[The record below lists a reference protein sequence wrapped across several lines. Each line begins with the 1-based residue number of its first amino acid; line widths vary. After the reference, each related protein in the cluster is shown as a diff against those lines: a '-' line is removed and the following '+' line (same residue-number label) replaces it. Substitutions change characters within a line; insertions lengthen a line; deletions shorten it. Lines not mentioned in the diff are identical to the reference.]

1 MSNRLQ
7 RAEQFRRLL
16 QLFAASLEQEKAL
29 EISTVFP
36 AYQAG
41 RSYAAGDYL
50 TCGVNSVGDPQLY
63 RVVQAHTSA
72 AEWPPASTPTLYEPL
87 GLDSQG
93 YPLWQQP
100 SGAHD
105 AYQKCDVVND
115 NGTLYRSLADG
126 NVWAPDAYTDL
137 WEVYTNSEQS

>member
-1 MSNRLQ
+1 M
-7 RAEQFRRLL
+7 
-16 QLFAASLEQEKAL
+16 
-29 EISTVFP
+29 
-36 AYQAG
+36 
-41 RSYAAGDYL
+41 
-50 TCGVNSVGDPQLY
+50 GDPQLY

-72 AEWPPASTPTLYEPL
+72 AEWPPTSTPTLYEPL

-105 AYQKCDVVND
+105 AYQKGDVVND

-126 NVWAPDAYTDL
+126 NVWAPEAYTDL
-137 WEVYTNSEQS
+137 WEVYTNAEQS

>member
-50 TCGVNSVGDPQLY
+50 TCGVNSVVDPQLY
-63 RVVQAHTSA
+63 RVGMAHTTA
-72 AEWPPASTPTLYEPL
+72 AGVPPNPHPFRAPGAGQP
-87 GLDSQG
+87 GLPAVATAQRR
-93 YPLWQQP
+93 PRRL
-100 SGAHD
+100 
-105 AYQKCDVVND
+105 
-115 NGTLYRSLADG
+115 
-126 NVWAPDAYTDL
+126 
-137 WEVYTNSEQS
+137 SERRRGQR